1 MSIALQLAIIGVLVF
16 PIFIILR
23 ISVDEGASPP
33 PPQKKKKKKRLQV
46 FKKAVVWLVKP
57 VKPVKP
63 CLAKERGTLDF
74 DSLAGI
80 NCGVAKTDI
89 VSVEGVRFAGGA
101 DLTAGREMTC

>member
-1 MSIALQLAIIGVLVF
+1 MKEF
-16 PIFIILR
+16 T
-23 ISVDEGASPP
+23 PP
-33 PPQKKKKKKRLQV
+33 KKKKRLQV
-46 FKKAVVWLVKP
+46 FEKAMVWL

-74 DSLAGI
+74 GSLAGI

-89 VSVEGVRFAGGA
+89 VSVEGVRFAGDA